1 MVYSCSIPGN
11 VEKKFLGPSDALMV
25 VWELSY
31 IVRIA
36 DIVFWV
42 IPYIDSL
49 RKPLIF
55 FCHCQMFWRSWWKI
69 LNYSYQTYG
78 LFLLYELA
86 NDKNLRWCISTLSET
101 ISVLSWYRLKVF
113 KNFVEKKRVVNFGK
127 DSRPVVIPLWWDSIL
142 SSPLFKR

>member
-11 VEKKFLGPSDALMV
+11 VGKRFLGPSDVLMV
-25 VWELSY
+25 VWQLSY
-31 IVRIA
+31 IISIA

-42 IPYIDSL
+42 IPYIDSI

-55 FCHCQMFWRSWWKI
+55 FWHCQMFWRSWWKI

-78 LFLLYELA
+78 FFLLYELA

-142 SSPLFKR
+142 SSPIFKR